1 MADIANLK
9 VGANTYS
16 IKDTTARNTAN
27 TAKATAES
35 AESKADQAIAD
46 SASATQLANQANTTA
61 NNALGIANTANAG
74 QENANTKIDGASI
87 VGNYTENTQ
96 TLEITLALGGSK

>member
-16 IKDTTARNTAN
+16 LKDTTARNTAN
-27 TAKATAES
+27 SAQSTAES

-46 SASATQLANQANTTA
+46 SASATQLANTANATA
-61 NNALGIANTANAG
+61 NNALNIANTANAG
-74 QENANTKIDGASI
+74 QKNANTKIDGASI
-87 VGNYTENTQ
+87 VGNYTDTTQ
-96 TLEITLALGGSK
+96 TLEITLELGGSN